1 LAVFLESALISRGLS
16 AQVIDYVLFILFL
29 FAVQLREIGCGP
41 TQPANSDLFTRS

>member
-16 AQVIDYVLFILFL
+16 AQVIDTAFFIWIL

-41 TQPANSDLFTRS
+41 TQPANSDLFTHS